1 MAERFLPYGRQ
12 AIDDDDIAAVNAVLR
27 SDYLTT
33 GPTVATYEAAFAA
46 RTGARHAV
54 ACSSGTAGLHLAAMA
69 IGLKPG
75 DAAIVPTM
83 TFLATANCVRYMGAD
98 VLFADVDPNTGLITP
113 ETAAAALARAGSR
126 NAKALFVVQL
136 NGQCADM
143 PRL

>member
-1 MAERFLPYGRQ
+1 MRCCLRSARQIPGGSASSWRGTFLCAGQYMAERFLPYGRQ
-12 AIDDDDIAAVNAVLR
+12 AIDDDDIDAIVAALR

-33 GPTVATYEAAFAA
+33 GPAIAAYEAAFAA
-46 RTGARHAV
+46 RTGAGHAV

-98 VLFADVDPNTGLITP
+98 VLFADVD
-113 ETAAAALARAGSR
+113 
-126 NAKALFVVQL
+126 
-136 NGQCADM
+136 
-143 PRL
+143 